1 MSGRCRVS
9 EESLLAFLADT
20 GLPLVSRLTSVLRVV
35 ALSLGVGCLFL
46 AVTGATLAR
55 SAIFDPSSQW
65 FDSLSAFLSVPFF
78 FLSHHYA
85 RRSRLQASA
94 LSLFAGLYIL
104 SLLGAVARGGLTPG
118 WYFQPLLAIVVTS
131 TLGSVPGLLMT
142 MVGAAA
148 ILASPWMHGAG
159 ASQGSLPV
167 PHSLGLAA
175 VTLLSGLT
183 GVLLHRLLLNA
194 VGTGDELRQRFRD
207 SHMALRQRE
216 KLLRHALR
224 LETVGDLASMVVHQ
238 LRNHF
243 QVILGHVAMGTRQGP
258 GEQGRHLGMIGETL
272 EEAGPLLDQLLGL
285 AHPEDGEPRP
295 CDLTELAADFS
306 EKARRILPAAVGM
319 DQQFAPG
326 QLPVHLDP
334 RGLEH
339 ALLNLVINA
348 RDAMAGKGT
357 LVVST
362 GREEERAWISV
373 ADSGPGISA
382 GCLDQIFDPY
392 FTTKP
397 VGQGTGLGLTAVSRF
412 VHSSQGR
419 VRVDSVEGR
428 GTTFTLIFPT
438 RGRRVEGR
446 SPGER
451 RATG

>member
-1 MSGRCRVS
+1 M
-9 EESLLAFLADT
+9 ADT
-20 GLPLVSRLTSVLRVV
+20 GLPLVSRLTSVLRVL

-55 SAIFDPSSQW
+55 SAIFDPSSLW
-65 FDSLSAFLSVPFF
+65 FNSLSALLSVPFF
-78 FLSHHYA
+78 CLSHHYA
-85 RRSRLQASA
+85 RRSRLQSSA

-118 WYFQPLLAIVVTS
+118 WYFQPLLAIIVTS

-148 ILASPWMHGAG
+148 ILASPWMHGAV
-159 ASQGSLPV
+159 ATPGSMPV

-175 VTLLSGLT
+175 LTLLCGLT

-194 VGTGDELRQRFRD
+194 VGTGDE
-207 SHMALRQRE
+207 LRQRE

-243 QVILGHVAMGTRQGP
+243 QVILGHVAMGARQGP
-258 GEQGRHLGMIGETL
+258 GEHSRRLGMIGETL

-295 CDLTELAADFS
+295 CDLTQLAADFS
-306 EKARRILPAAVGM
+306 EKARRILPASM
-319 DQQFAPG
+319 ELDQQLAPG

-357 LVVST
+357 LVVAT
-362 GREEERAWISV
+362 GGEGERAWISV
-373 ADSGPGISA
+373 ADSGPGIPE
-382 GCLDQIFDPY
+382 GHLEQIFDPY

-412 VHSSQGR
+412 VHSNQGR

-438 RGRRVEGR
+438 RGQRVSGR
-446 SPGER
+446 SPAEQ